1 MADPNPAVD
10 EPQGLISG
18 DPSVELSSNRTSLSL
33 ERTRLSADR
42 TLMSVI
48 RTALSLISFGFT
60 IFQFFSKAAAQTGFV
75 TSTSAKRF
83 GLALVLLG
91 VGMLV
96 AGLFSHTRMIGL
108 LRGRRDHLH
117 DERLLT
123 DGAHYQT
130 SPTAVIAVL
139 LLLVGL
145 AAVLGM
151 VIRAGPL
158 G

>member
-1 MADPNPAVD
+1 MD
-10 EPQGLISG
+10 EQTANGRDGFVCG

-33 ERTRLSADR
+33 ERTRLAADS

-75 TSTSAKRF
+75 TSLSAKRF
-83 GLALVLLG
+83 GVTLVLLG
-91 VGMLV
+91 VGMLI

-108 LRGRRDHLH
+108 LRERRD
-117 DERLLT
+117 RLYREQLLRS
-123 DGAHYQT
+123 GAHYQT

-139 LLLVGL
+139 LLLIGL
-145 AAVLGM
+145 VAVLGM